1 LHSVYMCTHP
11 SVAFPS
17 PSRLSDPSLDS
28 PSFTFI
34 IIIIVVN
41 IMLGSTNEW
50 EHVIFGLLSLTCD
63 TQHDDLQV
71 HPFSCKWHNLRFCY
85 GCNIPLY
92 VYFMYIYFLLFTH
105 WLLDT
110 LTVSTVWLLWRKLRL
125 HMSVQVSLLY
135 IGLRSFRCAQELYG
149 GVLRWVYF

>member
-1 LHSVYMCTHP
+1 MYMCIHP

-17 PSRLSDPSLDS
+17 PSCLSDPSLDS

-41 IMLGSTNEW
+41 IMLDSTNEW
-50 EHVIFGLLSLTCD
+50 EHVIFDLLSLTCD
-63 TQHDDLQV
+63 TQHDYLQV

-92 VYFMYIYFLLFTH
+92 VYFMYIYIFSLFTH

-110 LTVSTVWLLWRKLRL
+110 LTVSTVWLLWRNLQL
-125 HMSVQVSLLY
+125 HLSVQVSLLY
-135 IGLRSFRCAQELYG
+135 ICLHSFRYAQELYC
-149 GVLRWVYF
+149 GVLR